1 MRLARTLQVSTLF
14 ALVLP
19 LNAHIHP
26 DLSPFLGSSVEASL
40 DASSFGSPEERLH
53 GNKARTGSNVPHGTS
68 HDEHRIMRQ
77 IVRRA
82 LDSTSKIVR
91 HDAEQARRNNE
102 LKRKQTRRQLRQL
115 RLTNASTGELSN
127 QVHKDA
133 WEQVKN
139 LRKKVATKDNLKG
152 KQKAQG
158 RMLHL
163 SGRSSVK
170 QARRVKKYIQ
180 MKVPKAQAKL
190 RQGQRQQAQAQMV
203 QMVKSAGNKKL
214 LIPMHKSRLKKT
226 ELKLQQL
233 AQRLLLVQHQSRVA
247 EQNVAISHSLKY
259 SIHSAK
265 QGLSRSQHS
274 ISRIRQLMRSLKKKR
289 KRIVARLQTFKNQ
302 SIEDTALD
310 KQVAKSISVNV
321 NQQLSSLQEQVVALG
336 NSSATLS
343 NGSNRFNTRLAKVS
357 GTKVPGVDSKVIHA
371 AATLAKSMKNA
382 KPSPRKK
389 LIQNVVFHTKNLQTQ
404 MVEDKWRRQQQTSP
418 LEEEIQDVTIVID
431 HAQET
436 QKKFPT
442 GERKTLSACGT
453 PAFVESG

>member
-1 MRLARTLQVSTLF
+1 
-14 ALVLP
+14 
-19 LNAHIHP
+19 
-26 DLSPFLGSSVEASL
+26 
-40 DASSFGSPEERLH
+40 
-53 GNKARTGSNVPHGTS
+53 
-68 HDEHRIMRQ
+68 
-77 IVRRA
+77 
-82 LDSTSKIVR
+82 
-91 HDAEQARRNNE
+91 
-102 LKRKQTRRQLRQL
+102 
-115 RLTNASTGELSN
+115 
-127 QVHKDA
+127 
-133 WEQVKN
+133 
-139 LRKKVATKDNLKG
+139 
-152 KQKAQG
+152 
-158 RMLHL
+158 
-163 SGRSSVK
+163 
-170 QARRVKKYIQ
+170 
-180 MKVPKAQAKL
+180 
-190 RQGQRQQAQAQMV
+190 
-203 QMVKSAGNKKL
+203 
-214 LIPMHKSRLKKT
+214 MHKSRLKKT